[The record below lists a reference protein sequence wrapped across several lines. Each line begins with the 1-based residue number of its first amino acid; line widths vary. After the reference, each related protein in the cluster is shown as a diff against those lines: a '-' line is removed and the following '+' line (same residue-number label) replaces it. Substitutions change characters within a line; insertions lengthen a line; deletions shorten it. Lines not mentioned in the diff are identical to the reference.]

1 MNVAYF
7 PGCSLHGLAREYDM
21 STRLA
26 CSRLGINLKE
36 IEDWNCCGATA
47 AHSLN
52 HLLAVS
58 LSARNLAIAHDMNLD
73 QVVAPCAGCYSR
85 LKAAS
90 YELRN
95 NKKLAQEV
103 ERLIEAP
110 PPVQPEV
117 LNPIQLLLE
126 AKGIDA
132 IAKKVV
138 KPLHNIKLAAYYG
151 CLLTRP
157 YHVTEFDDPEQPM
170 SMDRILRALG
180 AETVN
185 WSHKAECCGGSY
197 AASETSV
204 VVDLGGQ
211 VMESARR
218 AGAEAIVVACPMC
231 QTNLDTR
238 QQAIEAERGIKYN
251 LPIIYFTQLMGLAF
265 GYKGSQLGLKKLLT
279 SPLPLLRSKGLV

>member
-7 PGCSLHGLAREYDM
+7 PGCSLHGLAREYDV

-26 CSRLGINLKE
+26 CSRLGINLME
-36 IEDWNCCGATA
+36 LEDWNCCGSTA

-52 HLLAVS
+52 HLLA
-58 LSARNLAIAHDMNLD
+58 LRLNARNLKIARDMNLT
-73 QVVAPCAGCYSR
+73 QLVAPCAGCYSR
-85 LKAAS
+85 LKTAS
-90 YELRN
+90 HELRN
-95 NKKLAQEV
+95 SEYLAEEAERFLDAPAPV
-103 ERLIEAP
+103 E
-110 PPVQPEV
+110 PEV
-117 LNPIQLLLE
+117 LNLLQLMLE
-126 AKGIDA
+126 LKGVDA
-132 IAKKVV
+132 IAKRVV
-138 KPLHNIKLAAYYG
+138 KPLKDMKLAAYYG

-157 YHVTEFDDPEQPM
+157 YHITEFDDPEQPM

-180 AETVN
+180 SETVN

-204 VVDLGGQ
+204 VVDLGGD
-211 VMESARR
+211 VLESARQ

-238 QQAIEAERGIKYN
+238 QQAIETERGIKYN

-265 GYKGSQLGLKKLLT
+265 GYKASQLGLQRLLI
-279 SPLPLLRSKGLV
+279 SPYPLLKRKGLI